1 MIETDMDRLARRVD
15 SLYGQRE
22 KQPDIPAVYFVM
34 PPTSKLSE
42 MDEAKSLVLLF
53 LRELPGLALEL
64 AAFAL
69 VVARRAWRWCRQW
82 KRTPKG
88 G

>member
-1 MIETDMDRLARRVD
+1 MIETDMDRLARRVNEI
-15 SLYGQRE
+15 YGE
-22 KQPDIPAVYFVM
+22 GKNTPDIPAVYFVT

-53 LRELPGLALEL
+53 LRELPGLALGL

-82 KRTPKG
+82 KRVRP
-88 G
+88 